1 MKQIVCEKPYR
12 FKMTDVKMPELKDGE
27 ALVRIKRIGICGTD
41 FHAYCGRQPFF
52 SYPRVLGHE
61 LSGEIVSIDNSGGT
75 LKPGDQVSIIPY
87 LECGAC
93 IACRNGR
100 PNCCVNL
107 NVLGVHTDGECGN
120 T

>member
-1 MKQIVCEKPYR
+1 MGKHWSASNGSEYA
-12 FKMTDVKMPELKDGE
+12 G
-27 ALVRIKRIGICGTD
+27 RISRLLRKTAI
-41 FHAYCGRQPFF
+41 F

-107 NVLGVHTDGECGN
+107 NVLGVHTDGGMREYIN
-120 T
+120 VPADHLLKQKD